1 MITMAKFRPK
11 KQRKNLIVLITM
23 SAFAVLGI
31 TFLIIGFG
39 SEALVWMRTFGL
51 VIIALVSPIIVYIVF
66 KMLNRKVEG
75 M

>member
-1 MITMAKFRPK
+1 MAKFRPK